1 MKRVLVICGATAT
14 GKSALAVKCA
24 KLLNSCVISADS
36 QLIYRG
42 LNIGTAKPTR
52 EEMCGIRH
60 EMIDIVPP
68 DARFSVSDFRDAA
81 LLSVENELN
90 AGRTPVICGGT
101 GFYMNAILFRSGFGL
116 AAGDAAVRAKY
127 ETIAAEKGKAY
138 LHSLLA
144 ACDRESAEKLH
155 PNDIRRVI
163 RALEIFE
170 LTGRKKSAQA
180 DPKTP
185 RYPYEAFCIDW
196 QREIL
201 YERIAARVQE
211 MLSEGLVD
219 EVKGLLA
226 AGVPEDAQCMQ
237 AIMASGAAAL
247 ALAMSCA
254 TACAVLQAAWK
265 LNPPVT
271 PSMSSTSPAKYSPG
285 QDLLSNEWRCT
296 DSRLIPPHVTNSS
309 RNVLLPS
316 IS

>member
-1 MKRVLVICGATAT
+1 MKTLVICGPTAS
-14 GKSALAVKCA
+14 GKTALAVACA
-24 KLLNSCVISADS
+24 EAFGGEVVSCDALLV
-36 QLIYRG
+36 YRG

-52 EEMCGIRH
+52 EEMRGVPH
-60 EMIDIVPP
+60 HMIDIADP
-68 DARFSVSDFRDAA
+68 RSSFSVHDFEERAVPV
-81 LLSVENELN
+81 VEDIL
-90 AGRTPVICGGT
+90 ARGKMPVLCGGT
-101 GFYMNAILFRSGFGL
+101 GFYMNGILFRSGFGL

-127 ETIAAEKGKAY
+127 EAIAAEKGKVY

-211 MLSEGLVD
+211 MLSEELVD

-237 AIMASGAAAL
+237 AIGYKEVVEILKNDGLHSTMSDIIIKNTRNYAKRQLTFFKKLPGLHFL
-247 ALAMSCA
+247 APDR
-254 TACAVLQAAWK
+254 TEVLVK
-265 LNPPVT
+265 EIGRYL
-271 PSMSSTSPAKYSPG
+271 
-285 QDLLSNEWRCT
+285 
-296 DSRLIPPHVTNSS
+296 
-309 RNVLLPS
+309 
-316 IS
+316 

>member
-1 MKRVLVICGATAT
+1 MKTLVICGPTAS
-14 GKSALAVKCA
+14 GKTALAVACA
-24 KLLNSCVISADS
+24 EAFGGEVVSCDALLV
-36 QLIYRG
+36 YRG

-52 EEMCGIRH
+52 EEMRGVPH
-60 EMIDIVPP
+60 HMIDIADP
-68 DARFSVSDFRDAA
+68 RSSFSVHDFEERAIPV
-81 LLSVENELN
+81 VEDIL
-90 AGRTPVICGGT
+90 ARGKMPVLCGGT

-127 ETIAAEKGKAY
+127 EAIAAEKGKAY

-201 YERIAARVQE
+201 YERIAARVQA
-211 MLSEGLVD
+211 MLSEGLVN

-237 AIMASGAAAL
+237 AIGYKEVVEILKNDGLHSTMSDIIIKNTRNYAKRQLTFFKKLPGLHFL
-247 ALAMSCA
+247 APDR
-254 TACAVLQAAWK
+254 TEVLVK
-265 LNPPVT
+265 EIGRYL
-271 PSMSSTSPAKYSPG
+271 
-285 QDLLSNEWRCT
+285 
-296 DSRLIPPHVTNSS
+296 
-309 RNVLLPS
+309 
-316 IS
+316 

>member
-1 MKRVLVICGATAT
+1 MKTLVICGPTAS
-14 GKSALAVKCA
+14 GKTALAVACA
-24 KLLNSCVISADS
+24 EAFGGEVVSCDALLV
-36 QLIYRG
+36 YRG

-52 EEMCGIRH
+52 EEMRGVPH
-60 EMIDIVPP
+60 HMIDIADP
-68 DARFSVSDFRDAA
+68 RSSFSVHDFEERAIPV
-81 LLSVENELN
+81 VEDIL
-90 AGRTPVICGGT
+90 ARGKMPVLCGGT
-101 GFYMNAILFRSGFGL
+101 GFYMHAILFRSGFGL

-127 ETIAAEKGKAY
+127 EAIAAEKGKAY

-211 MLSEGLVD
+211 MFSEGLVD

-237 AIMASGAAAL
+237 AIGYKEVVEILKNDGLHSTMSDIIIKNTRNYAKRQLTFFKKLPGLHFL
-247 ALAMSCA
+247 APDR
-254 TACAVLQAAWK
+254 TEVLVK
-265 LNPPVT
+265 EIGRYL
-271 PSMSSTSPAKYSPG
+271 
-285 QDLLSNEWRCT
+285 
-296 DSRLIPPHVTNSS
+296 
-309 RNVLLPS
+309 
-316 IS
+316 

>member
-1 MKRVLVICGATAT
+1 MKTLVICGPTAS
-14 GKSALAVKCA
+14 GKTALAVACA
-24 KLLNSCVISADS
+24 EAFGGEVVSCDALLV
-36 QLIYRG
+36 YRG

-52 EEMCGIRH
+52 EEMRGVTH
-60 EMIDIVPP
+60 HMIDIADP
-68 DARFSVSDFRDAA
+68 RSSFSVHDFEERAIPV
-81 LLSVENELN
+81 VEDIL
-90 AGRTPVICGGT
+90 ARGKMPVLCGGT

-127 ETIAAEKGKAY
+127 EAIAAEKGKAY

-155 PNDIRRVI
+155 PNDMRRVI

-201 YERIAARVQE
+201 YERIAARVQA
-211 MLSEGLVD
+211 MFSEGLVD

-237 AIMASGAAAL
+237 AIGYKEVVEILKNDGLHSTMSDIIIKNTRNYAKRQLTFFKKLPGLHFL
-247 ALAMSCA
+247 APDR
-254 TACAVLQAAWK
+254 TEVLVEEIGRY
-265 LNPPVT
+265 L
-271 PSMSSTSPAKYSPG
+271 
-285 QDLLSNEWRCT
+285 
-296 DSRLIPPHVTNSS
+296 
-309 RNVLLPS
+309 
-316 IS
+316 

>member
-1 MKRVLVICGATAT
+1 MKTLVICGPTAS
-14 GKSALAVKCA
+14 GKTALAVACA
-24 KLLNSCVISADS
+24 EAFGGEVVSCDALLV
-36 QLIYRG
+36 YRG

-52 EEMCGIRH
+52 EEMRGVPH
-60 EMIDIVPP
+60 HMIDIADP
-68 DARFSVSDFRDAA
+68 RSSFSVHDFEERAIPV
-81 LLSVENELN
+81 VEDIL
-90 AGRTPVICGGT
+90 ARGKMPVLCGGT

-127 ETIAAEKGKAY
+127 EAIAAEKGKAY

-211 MLSEGLVD
+211 MFSEGLVD

-237 AIMASGAAAL
+237 AIGYKEVVEILKNDGLHSTMSDIIIKNTRNYAKRQLTFFKKLPGLHFL
-247 ALAMSCA
+247 APDR
-254 TACAVLQAAWK
+254 TEVLVK
-265 LNPPVT
+265 EIGRYL
-271 PSMSSTSPAKYSPG
+271 
-285 QDLLSNEWRCT
+285 
-296 DSRLIPPHVTNSS
+296 
-309 RNVLLPS
+309 
-316 IS
+316 

>member
-1 MKRVLVICGATAT
+1 MKTLVICGPTAS
-14 GKSALAVKCA
+14 GKTALAVACA
-24 KLLNSCVISADS
+24 EAFGGEVVSCDALLV
-36 QLIYRG
+36 YRG

-52 EEMCGIRH
+52 EEMRGVPH
-60 EMIDIVPP
+60 HMIDIADP
-68 DARFSVSDFRDAA
+68 RSSFSVHDFEERAIPV
-81 LLSVENELN
+81 VEDIL
-90 AGRTPVICGGT
+90 ARGKMPVLCGGT
-101 GFYMNAILFRSGFGL
+101 GFYMNGILFRSGFGL

-127 ETIAAEKGKAY
+127 EAIAAEKGKAY

-211 MLSEGLVD
+211 MFSEGLVD

-237 AIMASGAAAL
+237 AIGYKEVVEILKNDGLHSTMSDIIIKNTRNYAKRQLTFFKKLPGLHFL
-247 ALAMSCA
+247 APDR
-254 TACAVLQAAWK
+254 TEVLVK
-265 LNPPVT
+265 EIGRYL
-271 PSMSSTSPAKYSPG
+271 
-285 QDLLSNEWRCT
+285 
-296 DSRLIPPHVTNSS
+296 
-309 RNVLLPS
+309 
-316 IS
+316 

>member
-1 MKRVLVICGATAT
+1 MKTLVICGPTAS
-14 GKSALAVKCA
+14 GKTALAVACA
-24 KLLNSCVISADS
+24 EAFGGEVVSCDALLV
-36 QLIYRG
+36 YRG

-52 EEMCGIRH
+52 EEMRGVPH
-60 EMIDIVPP
+60 HMIDIADP
-68 DARFSVSDFRDAA
+68 RSSFSVHDFEERAIPV
-81 LLSVENELN
+81 VEDIL
-90 AGRTPVICGGT
+90 ARGKMPVLCGGT

-127 ETIAAEKGKAY
+127 EAIAAEKGKAY

-201 YERIAARVQE
+201 YERIAARVQA
-211 MLSEGLVD
+211 MFSEGLVD

-237 AIMASGAAAL
+237 AIGYKEVVEILKNDGLHSTMSDIIIKNTRNYAKRQLTFFKKLPGLHFL
-247 ALAMSCA
+247 APDR
-254 TACAVLQAAWK
+254 TEVLVK
-265 LNPPVT
+265 EIGRYL
-271 PSMSSTSPAKYSPG
+271 
-285 QDLLSNEWRCT
+285 
-296 DSRLIPPHVTNSS
+296 
-309 RNVLLPS
+309 
-316 IS
+316 